1 MQIVTISD
9 YVKENAELLRDNAAI
24 RRTLRDVR
32 LFCHQLGLE
41 LDRAKARVQEA
52 EEREQQAVSCANRA
66 HMKYIKATLQ
76 ATERTRTL
84 DEIVD
89 NLRQA
94 RIEGREEMREAVLD
108 WMSQHELDPLIDQI
122 KRLKVT

>member
-1 MQIVTISD
+1 MTIEE
-9 YVKENAELLRDNAAI
+9 YEKENAELLRDNAAI

-66 HMKYIKATLQ
+66 HMKYTTATLQ
-76 ATERTRTL
+76 ATERMGTL
-84 DEIVD
+84 SEIAD
-89 NLRQA
+89 NLIQA
-94 RIEGREEMREAVLD
+94 RIDGRKEMREAVLD
-108 WMSQHELDPLIDQI
+108 WMRQHELDPLIDPI
-122 KRLKVT
+122 RRLKVV

>member
-1 MQIVTISD
+1 MTIED
-9 YVKENAELLRDNAAI
+9 YQKENAELLQDNNAI
-24 RRTLRDVR
+24 QKTLQNVQ
-32 LFCHQLGLE
+32 LVCHQLRLK
-41 LDRAKARVQEA
+41 LDRAEARVQEA
-52 EEREQQAVSCANRA
+52 EEKEQRAMSLANRA
-66 HMKYIKATLQ
+66 HMKYVKATLQ

-84 DEIVD
+84 DEIAD

>member
-1 MQIVTISD
+1 MTISD
-9 YVKENAELLRDNAAI
+9 YVKENSELLQDNNAI

-32 LFCHQLGLE
+32 VFCHQLGLK
-41 LDRAKARVQEA
+41 LDRAEARVQEA
-52 EEREQQAVSCANRA
+52 EEKEQRAVSLANRA
-66 HMKYIKATLQ
+66 HMKYVKATLQ

-84 DEIVD
+84 DEIAD